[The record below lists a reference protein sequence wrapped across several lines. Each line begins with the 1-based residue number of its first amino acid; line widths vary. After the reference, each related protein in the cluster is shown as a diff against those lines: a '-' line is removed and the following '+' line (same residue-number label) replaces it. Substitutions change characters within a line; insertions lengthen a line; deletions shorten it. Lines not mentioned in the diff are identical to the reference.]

1 MRFFNIDKALELP
14 QVFDVMHN
22 ALDDLYAK
30 RQEEF
35 EKNNPLNYIYKVVPL
50 TQFQKTFGSSTGF
63 KQAFEGTVD
72 YASSTGFTNGDGFRF
87 TIGYKP
93 FSGKVQF
100 TWMTLLEADPKG
112 ISETLDQ
119 YQLAWHRQLV
129 QYGMFALTGFFG
141 GKIYD
146 KVSKTYI
153 LLTSADT
160 PDGDTLNASKN
171 PVLYKSHTVV
181 RREGMSDAEF
191 NAMKQS
197 NKFYI
202 NVNLDGTDPLAY
214 AKLANGLYQI
224 KSLMNNYLDDN
235 GQLAGVSGR
244 KSIVMTDDAHLK
256 LALRSV
262 LAAQDFSQAVGIPTL
277 NPIQGDFDL
286 YTTAYLQGNYDQSMP
301 QFAAVNGKAPGFLL
315 LDKEYNAA
323 NKGPMMVERLPFTLS
338 PHKTKD
344 PEGMAYMGK
353 QAFDFFCPSWRGVA
367 YVYIGLPGGSGGA
380 WNDPATFTEIVPVA
394 NPMAVAVTNTVTTTS
409 PSPKTITITPDATS
423 TTVITADSATSMA
436 GEVVTLT
443 IALEALHHLSA
454 LAVNGTPIA
463 IPSGATT
470 KFIMPNA
477 NAVITYTVVA
487 D

>member
-1 MRFFNIDKALELP
+1 MRFFNIDKTLELP
-14 QVFDVMHN
+14 QTFNVMHE
-22 ALDDLYAK
+22 ALDDLYAS

-35 EKNNPLNYIYKVVPL
+35 QKNNPLTHIYKVVPL
-50 TQFQKTFGSSTGF
+50 NQFQKTFGSSTGF

-72 YASSTGFTNGDGFRF
+72 YASAAGFTNGDGFRF

-93 FSGKVQF
+93 FSGKVVF
-100 TWMTLLEADPKG
+100 TWQALLEADPKG
-112 ISETLDQ
+112 ISETLSD
-119 YQLAWHRQLV
+119 YQLAWHRQIV

-141 GKIYD
+141 GKVYD

-160 PDGDTLNASKN
+160 PDGDTMNTSKN

-181 RREGMSDAEF
+181 RREGMSDSEF

-202 NVNLDGTDPLAY
+202 PVALDGTDPLAY

-224 KSLMNNYLDDN
+224 KSIMNNYLDDN

-277 NPIQGDFDL
+277 NPIKDDFDL
-286 YTTAYLQGNYDQSMP
+286 YTTAYLQGNFDQSIP
-301 QFAAVNGKAPGFLL
+301 QFAAVNGKAPGFLM
-315 LDKEYNAA
+315 LDKEYNTA
-323 NKGPMMVERLPFTLS
+323 NKGPMMVERVPFSLA
-338 PHKTKD
+338 PHRTKD
-344 PEGMAYMGK
+344 PEGLVYMGK

-367 YVYIGLPGGSGGA
+367 YVYIGTPAGSGGA
-380 WNDPATFTEIVPVA
+380 WNDPTTFTAITPVA
-394 NPMAVAVTNTVTTTS
+394 NPMAVAVTNTVNMTNSTANDISVTA
-409 PSPKTITITPDATS
+409 DATS
-423 TTVITADSATSMA
+423 TTTVVPAATSAYA
-436 GEVVTLT
+436 GEVIGLT
-443 IALEALHHLSA
+443 ITLEAAHHLTA
-454 LAVNGTPIA
+454 LAVNGIA
-463 IPSGATT
+463 IGLAATS
-470 KFIMPNA
+470 FIMPA
-477 NAVITYTVVA
+477 SDAVITYTVAA

>member
-14 QVFDVMHN
+14 QTFNIMHE

-35 EKNNPLNYIYKVVPL
+35 EKNNPLTYIYKMVPL
-50 TQFQKTFGSSTGF
+50 NQFQKTYGSSTGY

-72 YASSTGFTNGDGFRF
+72 YATAAGFTNGDGFRF

-93 FSGKVQF
+93 FSGKVVF
-100 TWMTLLEADPKG
+100 TWMTLLEADTKG
-112 ISETLDQ
+112 ISESLDQ
-119 YQLAWHRQLV
+119 YQTAWHRQVV

-141 GKIYD
+141 GKVYD

-153 LLTSADT
+153 QLTSADT
-160 PDGDTLNASKN
+160 PDGDTMN
-171 PVLYKSHTVV
+171 PVKNAVFSKAHTIV

-202 NVNLDGTDPLAY
+202 PVNLDGSDPLAY

-224 KSLMNNYLDDN
+224 KSIMSNYFDDN

-256 LALRSV
+256 LALKSV
-262 LAAQDFSQAVGIPTL
+262 LAAQDFTQAVGIPTL

-286 YTTAYLQGNYDQSMP
+286 YTTPYLQGNYDQAIP
-301 QFAAVNGKAPGFLL
+301 QFAAVNNIAKGILL
-315 LDKEYNAA
+315 LDKEYNSA
-323 NKGPMMVERLPFTLS
+323 NKGPMMVERLPFTLK
-338 PHKTKD
+338 PHKTVD
-344 PEGMAYMGK
+344 PEGLTYMGK

-367 YVYIGLPGGSGGA
+367 YIYIGTPDGSGGA
-380 WNDPATFTEIVPVA
+380 WNDPSTFTAITPVA
-394 NPMAVAVTNTVTTTS
+394 NPMAVAVTS
-409 PSPKTITITPDATS
+409 MASDLKTITVTQQGDAS
-423 TTVITADSATSMA
+423 TTTLVPDSSTARA
-436 GEVVTLT
+436 GEVVSFTVN
-443 IALEALHHLSA
+443 LEAAHVLSA
-454 LAVNGTPIA
+454 LAVNGVALALNTR
-463 IPSGATT
+463 S
-470 KFIMPNA
+470 FIMPNV
-477 NAVITYTVVA
+477 NAVITYTVVPE
-487 D
+487 